1 MLLEVHN
8 LSVNIQSQTGSTPLL
23 KDLSFEIEAGEILA
37 LVGGSGSGKSVT
49 SLALMRLLPQPLHI
63 SYGNVEL
70 EGQDIFSLSELQMN
84 AVRGG
89 KMAMIFQEPQS
100 ALNPVQTI
108 GKQIAEPLR
117 KHQKLQGSQ
126 LRQKV
131 LQLLE
136 EVGIPDPQQ
145 RYDWYPHQLSGGQKQ
160 RVVIA
165 IALAC
170 EPKVLIA
177 DEPTTA
183 LDVTIQKQ
191 ILSLL
196 NDIRRRRQLAI
207 LLITH
212 DMGVVAEMADRVA
225 VMHKG
230 EIIEQAEV
238 NEFFSAPKHPY
249 SQQLLAFLP
258 KGSQFCAPVKQ
269 GDLLDV
275 KDIQV
280 WFPQRKGLLQRVYDH
295 TKAVDGVSLSIS
307 KGETVALVGES
318 GSGKTTVGRAI
329 LRLEDV
335 TGGEVYF
342 DGQRID
348 GLNKKS
354 FLPLRKKIQI
364 IFQDPF
370 SSMNPRFSVREILAE
385 GMQALG
391 VGRSSEDREKKMQQL
406 LQKVGMKAEH
416 LDRFPHEFSGGQ
428 RQRIAIARAL
438 AVEPELIICDEP
450 TSALDLSIRGQ
461 VLDLLQELQR
471 EFGIAYLLITH
482 DLSIIPKV
490 AHRVAVMKEG
500 RIVEQG
506 SSQQIMQNP
515 QHEYTKSLLAS
526 VPTLLSKVDA

>member
-1 MLLEVHN
+1 MLLEVNN
-8 LSVNIQSQTGSTPLL
+8 LSVNILSQTDSVPLL
-23 KDLSFEIEAGEILA
+23 KDLSFEVQAGEILA

-49 SLALMRLLPQPLHI
+49 SLALMRLLPNALRI
-63 SYGNVEL
+63 TNGKVL
-70 EGQDIFSLSELQMN
+70 LAGQDIFAINELQMN
-84 AVRGG
+84 AVRG
-89 KMAMIFQEPQS
+89 KQIAMVFQEPQS

-108 GKQIAEPLR
+108 GQQVAESLR
-117 KHQKLQGSQ
+117 EHQKLQGAQ
-126 LRQKV
+126 LKQKV
-131 LQLLE
+131 LALLE
-136 EVGIPDPQQ
+136 EVGMPDPEQ

-170 EPKVLIA
+170 EPLLLVA

-191 ILSLL
+191 ILALL
-196 NDIRRRRQLAI
+196 DDIRRRRQLAI

-230 EIIEQAEV
+230 EIVEQAEV
-238 NEFFSAPKHPY
+238 NEFFASPKHPY

-258 KGSQFCAPVKQ
+258 KGNQFCAPVKQ
-269 GDLLDV
+269 DNLLEV

-295 TKAVDGVSLSIS
+295 TKAVDGVSLSIAR
-307 KGETVALVGES
+307 GETLALVGES

-329 LRLEDV
+329 LRLEDI

-348 GLNKKS
+348 SLNKKN

-370 SSMNPRFSVREILAE
+370 SSMNPRLSVREILAE

-391 VGRSSEDREKKMQQL
+391 VGSNNEDREQKMQQL
-406 LQKVGMKAEH
+406 LQKVGLKSEH

-461 VLDLLQELQR
+461 VLDLLQDLQR

-515 QHEYTKSLLAS
+515 QHEYTQSLLAS
-526 VPTLLSKVDA
+526 VPALLNKVEG

>member
-1 MLLEVHN
+1 MLFEVNN
-8 LSVNIQSQTGSTPLL
+8 LSVNVANQTGSAPLL
-23 KDLSFEIEAGEILA
+23 KDLNFAINAGEILA

-49 SLALMRLLPQPLHI
+49 SLALMRLLSKPLSI
-63 SYGNVEL
+63 VNGSVLLDGLDVFGL
-70 EGQDIFSLSELQMN
+70 TELQMN
-84 AVRGG
+84 AVRG
-89 KMAMIFQEPQS
+89 KKIAMIFQEPQS

-108 GKQIAEPLR
+108 GQQIAEPLR
-117 KHQKLQGSQ
+117 KHQKLQGHQ
-126 LRQKV
+126 LKTKV
-131 LQLLE
+131 WQLLE
-136 EVGIPDPQQ
+136 EVGIPAPQE
-145 RYDWYPHQLSGGQKQ
+145 RYHWYPHQLSGGQKQ

-196 NDIRRRRQLAI
+196 DDIRRRHKLAI

-225 VMHKG
+225 VMQAG
-230 EIIEQAEV
+230 EIVEQAEV
-238 NEFFSAPKHPY
+238 EAFFAAPQHPY

-258 KGSQFCAPVKQ
+258 KGNRFCAPVAAAN
-269 GDLLDV
+269 LLDI
-275 KDIQV
+275 KDIKV
-280 WFPQRKGLLQRVYDH
+280 WFPQRKGLMQLVYDH
-295 TKAVDGVSLSIS
+295 TKAVDGVSLSIAR
-307 KGETVALVGES
+307 GETLALVGES

-329 LRLEDV
+329 LRLEDI
-335 TGGEVYF
+335 TAGELYF

-348 GLNKKS
+348 GLNHKR

-391 VGRSSEDREKKMQQL
+391 VGDNSDEREQRMQQL
-406 LQKVGMKAEH
+406 LQKVGLEVSH

-438 AVEPELIICDEP
+438 AVEPEIIICDEP

-461 VLDLLQELQR
+461 VLDLLQDLQK

-490 AHRVAVMKEG
+490 AHRVAVMKDG

-506 SSQQIMQNP
+506 PSQQIMNNP
-515 QHEYTKSLLAS
+515 QHEYTQSLLAS
-526 VPTLLSKVDA
+526 IPTLLGKVEG